1 MRVRLRHVEG
11 PSMSVVPSLRM
22 TFALTFDGGPD
33 GTSRKYTVTAPW
45 GVFSAPDYLEAYDL
59 AIRARPR

>member
-1 MRVRLRHVEG
+1 
-11 PSMSVVPSLRM
+11 M